1 MTTLKALFS
10 KELDDLKTLRDE
22 LRVKAHL
29 ARADLNDEL
38 DKLETKW
45 PAVEQAAK
53 NFEAATLEV
62 SAQVEK
68 AAREGL
74 GELRKAYDEL
84 VARPKPPEATA
95 SKPPEATATTAGQ
108 PAETKP
114 ADPGPM
120 RQTPRQL

>member
-10 KELDDLKTLRDE
+10 RELDELKTLRDE

-29 ARADLNDEL
+29 ARADLTDEL
-38 DKLETKW
+38 DKLEAKW

-53 NFEAATLEV
+53 AFEATTLEV
-62 SAQVEK
+62 TTQVEK
-68 AAREGL
+68 VARDAL

-84 VARPKPPEATA
+84 VVHAKPPEAAA
-95 SKPPEATATTAGQ
+95 STPPEAVATTPS
-108 PAETKP
+108 PA
-114 ADPGPM
+114 ADSTEPPPL

>member
-10 KELDDLKTLRDE
+10 KELQDLKTLRDE

-29 ARADLNDEL
+29 ARADLGDEL

-53 NFEAATLEV
+53 AFEATTMEV
-62 SAQVEK
+62 GTQVEK
-68 AAREGL
+68 VAREAL
-74 GELRKAYDEL
+74 SDLRRAYDEL
-84 VARPKPPEATA
+84 VVHPKPPEAAAT
-95 SKPPEATATTAGQ
+95 KPPEATTAAAT
-108 PAETKP
+108 PATEAP
-114 ADPGPM
+114 PL

>member
-95 SKPPEATATTAGQ
+95 TASAPPAD
-108 PAETKP
+108 TKP
-114 ADPGPM
+114 ADPGPL

>member
-10 KELDDLKTLRDE
+10 KELEDLKTLRDE

-38 DKLETKW
+38 DKLEAKW

-53 NFEAATLEV
+53 AFEATTLEV
-62 SAQVEK
+62 STQVEK
-68 AAREGL
+68 VAREAL

-84 VARPKPPEATA
+84 LVHPKSEAT
-95 SKPPEATATTAGQ
+95 SPPDPAATAATPPASTAPSE
-108 PAETKP
+108 PAP
-114 ADPGPM
+114 L